1 MIGRLAYWRAAWR
14 VRALARGAE
23 PRGREDV
30 LCAYRVRARDRGRLA
45 GRVATAGAAP
55 PEELARR
62 DVRVLFGA
70 PAPTLAVLD
79 GVERAT
85 GRAIRDVWP
94 RWRGFIHE
102 GVDFRPYEPVYRRR
116 VGHGIVFVETYRTPD
131 GRLLAVQD
139 RPRDDSLAV
148 VGDLGLA
155 PPAENVVC
163 ELPATGDV
171 ARIVSQR
178 PLRLVIERRAG
189 LNAFGERVTP
199 AEMESAV
206 RAAAAAH
213 GCGVRGFAV
222 LPEYPDARSSRG
234 RHVWLL
240 ELEAPLPDLHAL
252 AAAIDAALQHG
263 NAHYAAARGYLRPPL
278 VRLVRR
284 GTFERRDVPRV
295 VNAEQA
301 LRLL

>member
-1 MIGRLAYWRAAWR
+1 M
-14 VRALARGAE
+14 
-23 PRGREDV
+23 
-30 LCAYRVRARDRGRLA
+30 
-45 GRVATAGAAP
+45 
-55 PEELARR
+55 
-62 DVRVLFGA
+62 RVLFGA

-94 RWRGFIHE
+94 KWRGFVHE

-116 VGHGIVFVETYRTPD
+116 VGRGIVFVETYRAPD
-131 GRLLAVQD
+131 GALLAVQD
-139 RPRDDSLAV
+139 RRGDDSLAV
-148 VGDLGLA
+148 VGDTGLKA
-155 PPAENVVC
+155 PAEGEVC
-163 ELPATGDV
+163 ELPATGDT
-171 ARIVSQR
+171 ARIVSAS

-213 GCGVRGFAV
+213 GCGLRGFAV
-222 LPEYPDARSSRG
+222 LPEYPDAKLSRG

-240 ELEAPLPDLHAL
+240 ELAAPLPDLHAL

-263 NAHYAAARGYLRPPL
+263 NADYAEARGHLRPPL

-284 GTFERRDVPRV
+284 GTFERREVPRIV
-295 VNAEQA
+295 TAKQA
-301 LRLL
+301 ARLG